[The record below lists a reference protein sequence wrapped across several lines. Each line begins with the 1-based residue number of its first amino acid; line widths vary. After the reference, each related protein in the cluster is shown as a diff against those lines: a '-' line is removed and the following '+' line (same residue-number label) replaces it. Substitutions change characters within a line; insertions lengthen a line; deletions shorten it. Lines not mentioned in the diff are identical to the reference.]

1 MTEDLLVNSVKFI
14 GEHFLDITLFI
25 LILILFIAFM
35 GLEHIKIRKTKPV
48 LQKVVVI
55 EKMKTLKDNKINFLT
70 DENYYLG
77 ENKN

>member
-1 MTEDLLVNSVKFI
+1 MAEDLLVNSVKFI

-35 GLEHIKIRKTKPV
+35 GLEHIKIRKTKAV

-55 EKMKTLKDNKINFLT
+55 EKMKTLKDNKINFLI